1 MACYHPMHCAY
12 QGTSIAGAPLYKI
25 LGPWTGVKN
34 HPKDIQVPC
43 GHCIGCRLDKSR
55 EWADR
60 MMLELDHS
68 KTAVFVTLTY
78 DDLHVPVSMYNDDDV
93 PFYTLVKRDV
103 QLFLKRLRKYFN
115 GKSIRYYLAGE
126 YGDKTYRPHYHAI
139 LFGLDIDDFYDHIHF
154 GSNVF
159 GQPYY
164 TSATLER
171 LWSHGFVSLASVSWQ
186 TCAYVARYVTKK
198 LNGPEGI
205 FYSYRNCLPPFA
217 LMSRRP
223 GIAGY
228 FAVDHP
234 ELLSDRMLYIDDV
247 FGVSNHKK
255 VCTPKYLF
263 EKLSLTNP
271 DLYDKIKSERARF
284 AADKQL
290 LELSKTDLDCVE
302 YNAVKERKQLSAASA
317 LKRPL

>member
-12 QGTSIAGAPLYKI
+12 QGTSTAGTPQYKI

-55 EWADR
+55 AWADR

-78 DDLHVPVSMYNDDDV
+78 DNDHVPMSMINDDGV
-93 PFYTLVKRDV
+93 PYYTLDKRDV
-103 QLFLKRLRKYFN
+103 QLFLKRLRKHFDD
-115 GKSIRYYLAGE
+115 KQIRYFLAGE
-126 YGDKTYRPHYHAI
+126 YGETFRPHYHAI
-139 LFGLDIDDFYDHIHF
+139 IFGLDLVDFPDRVSF
-154 GSNVF
+154 GCNPF
-159 GQPYY
+159 GQCLY
-164 TSATLER
+164 TSPFLER
-171 LWSHGFVSLASVSWQ
+171 LWSNGFVSIANVSWQ

-198 LNGPEGI
+198 LNGPDSI
-205 FYSYRNCLPPFA
+205 VYDYRNCCPPFS

-228 FAVDHP
+228 FAVEHP
-234 ELLSDRMLYIDDV
+234 DLLSDRLQYIDDV
-247 FGVSNHKK
+247 FGVRNVKK
-255 VCTPKYLF
+255 VPTPKYLF
-263 EKLSLTNP
+263 DKLSLTNP
-271 DLYDKIKSERARF
+271 DLFAKIKTERARY

-290 LELSKTDLDCVE
+290 LELSKTDLDIVE
-302 YNAVKERKQLSAASA
+302 YNGVKERKSLTAASA

>member
-12 QGTSIAGAPLYKI
+12 QGTSSSGTSQYKI
-25 LGPWTGVKN
+25 LGSWTGVKN
-34 HPKDIQVPC
+34 HPKDIPVPC

-55 EWADR
+55 AWADR

-78 DDLHVPVSMYNDDDV
+78 DNDHVPVSMINDDGV
-93 PFYTLVKRDV
+93 PYYTLDKRDV
-103 QLFLKRLRKYFN
+103 QLFLKRLRKYACD
-115 GKSIRYYLAGE
+115 KKLRYFLSGE
-126 YGDKTYRPHYHAI
+126 YGDKTFRPHYHAI
-139 LFGLDIDDFYDHIHF
+139 IFGLDLTDFPDCIHY
-154 GSNVF
+154 GNNPF

-164 TSATLER
+164 TSSILER
-171 LWSHGFVSLASVSWQ
+171 IWSNGFVSLAPVSWQ

-198 LNGPEGI
+198 LSGPDSLVYE
-205 FYSYRNCLPPFA
+205 FRNCVPPFA

-228 FAVDHP
+228 FAVEHP
-234 ELLSDRMLYIDDV
+234 DLLCNRMQYIDDV
-247 FGVSNHKK
+247 FGVRNVKK
-255 VCTPKYLF
+255 VSTPKYLF

-271 DLYDKIKSERARF
+271 DLFDKIKTERARY
-284 AADKQL
+284 AADMQL
-290 LELSKTDLDCVE
+290 LELSKTDLDIVD
-302 YNAVKERKQLSAASA
+302 YNGVKERKAITAASA

>member
-12 QGTSIAGAPLYKI
+12 QGTSVAGAPLYKI

-34 HPKDIQVPC
+34 HPNDIQVPC

-78 DDLHVPVSMYNDDDV
+78 DDLHVPVSMYNDDGV
-93 PFYTLVKRDV
+93 PFFTLDKRDV
-103 QLFLKRLRKYFN
+103 QLFLKRLRKYFY

-126 YGDKTYRPHYHAI
+126 YGDKTNRPHYHAI
-139 LFGLDIDDFYDHIHF
+139 LFGLDLSDFRDRVHF
-154 GSNVF
+154 GSNPF

-164 TSATLER
+164 TSSTLER
-171 LWSHGFVSLASVSWQ
+171 LWSNGFVSLAPVSWQ

-205 FYSYRNCLPPFA
+205 VYSYRNCLPPFA

-247 FGVSNHKK
+247 FGVTNHKK
-255 VCTPKYLF
+255 VSTPKYLF
-263 EKLSLTNP
+263 EKLALTNP
-271 DLYDKIKSERARF
+271 DLYDKIKSDRARY

-290 LELSKTDLDCVE
+290 LELARTDLDIVD
-302 YNAVKERKQLSAASA
+302 YNGVKERKALTAASA

>member
-1 MACYHPMHCAY
+1 MPCYHPMHCAY
-12 QGTSIAGAPLYKI
+12 QGTSVAGAPLYKI
-25 LGPWTGVKN
+25 LGPWTGVKY

-55 EWADR
+55 DWADR

-78 DDLHVPVSMYNDDDV
+78 DNEHVPISMINDDGI
-93 PFYTLVKRDV
+93 PYYTLDKRDV
-103 QLFLKRLRKYFN
+103 QLFLKRLRKFFSD
-115 GKSIRYYLAGE
+115 KSIRYYLAGE
-126 YGDKTYRPHYHAI
+126 YGDKTNRPHYHAI
-139 LFGLDIDDFYDHIHF
+139 LFGLDLDNFSDRILF
-154 GSNVF
+154 GNNPF

-164 TSATLER
+164 TSLTLER
-171 LWSHGFVSLASVSWQ
+171 LWSNGFVSLAPVSWQ

-198 LNGPEGI
+198 LNGPDGI
-205 FYSYRNCLPPFA
+205 VYSYRNCLPPFA

-223 GIAGY
+223 GIAGF

-234 ELLSDRMLYIDDV
+234 DCLSDRLLYIDDK
-247 FGVSNHKK
+247 FGVTNHKK

-263 EKLSLTNP
+263 EKLSLTDP
-271 DLYDKIKSERARF
+271 DLFAKIKAERARY

-290 LELSKTDLDCVE
+290 LELARTDLDIVD
-302 YNAVKERKQLSAASA
+302 YNGVKERKALTAASA